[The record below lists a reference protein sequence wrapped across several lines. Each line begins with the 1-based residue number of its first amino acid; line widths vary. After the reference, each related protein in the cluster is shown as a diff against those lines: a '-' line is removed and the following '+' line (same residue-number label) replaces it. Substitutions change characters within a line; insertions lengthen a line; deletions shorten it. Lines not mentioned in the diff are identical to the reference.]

1 MNSMPSSTLE
11 RIRRYLVGLRMPR
24 ALEALDATMKRFEQ
38 GDSSMMEVLE
48 TLLGEEFT
56 TRETRRIKMALQT
69 ARLGTIKT
77 LGGYD
82 FSFQPSLDRDRI
94 MALAQLEFIE
104 RRQTVHFLGPP
115 GQGNRIFASRLA
127 SRPCAPA
134 RASTSARLPKSL
146 PRWPRPNARGISRN
160 VCDSLRE
167 TAC

>member
-24 ALEALDATMKRFEQ
+24 ALEALDATMQRFEQ

-77 LGGYD
+77 LAGYD

-104 RRQTVHFLGPP
+104 RRQAVHFLGPP
-115 GQGNRIFASRLA
+115 GTGKSHLCVALGGRGSASWQERLLRHACRNCCLDGQGR
-127 SRPCAPA
+127 A
-134 RASTSARLPKSL
+134 RGQSHTTSAFPC
-146 PRWPRPNARGISRN
+146 P
-160 VCDSLRE
+160 
-167 TAC
+167 